1 MCPTYEAGSRR
12 SSGAIPTLRRMAT
25 AWLKLDA
32 FDRLPDICVKT
43 GAPTKVRLPMA
54 AEYVPGPL
62 RWLQLY
68 GIWSLLFAHNSNK
81 RRRVVKVPV
90 SAEAWSRHRTWQLGS
105 VAVVI
110 LAAALG
116 MYGSLSGRATIEA
129 VGYAVAV
136 LAFALGARAHHV
148 TWIGLHIDRRAREVT
163 VTRCHPD
170 FARAAGRVAR
180 R

>member
-1 MCPTYEAGSRR
+1 
-12 SSGAIPTLRRMAT
+12 MAT
-25 AWLKLDA
+25 AWLKLDT

-68 GIWSLLFAHNSNK
+68 GIWSLLFAHSSNK
-81 RRRVVKVPV
+81 RRRIVRIPV
-90 SAEAWSRHRTWQLGS
+90 SAEAWGRHRAWQLGS
-105 VAVVI
+105 VAVV
-110 LAAALG
+110 LVGAATGL
-116 MYGSLSGRATIEA
+116 YGSLTGRAPVEA
-129 VGYAVAV
+129 IGYVVAV
-136 LAFALGARAHHV
+136 LAFAIGARAHQV
-148 TWIGLHIDRRAREVT
+148 TWIGLHIDRRSREVT

-170 FARAAGRVAR
+170 FAGAAGRAAR